1 MSIDASELEQTDPS
15 VEPVET
21 TEVVEDD
28 TPSATEQ
35 YPDLYPSADVDPPF
49 LSADDAR
56 TNLRTYYES
65 SKAHGTADDDAKW
78 YDRENKRAETWA
90 AKSGTDPTRF
100 RAMAAALSPKTPWDK
115 WGRFINLDLAHEAAV
130 ISAQNPKLSADQLA
144 PHWAG
149 KQGLHPNWIKAI
161 RIHRGE
167 DPDTVLG
174 EGPKTHTFFANLEDP
189 EGTRHIP
196 TVDSLMIKAIL
207 GGAETR
213 DGDPRIGALNRNSM
227 RAKSGGGYGWVQ
239 RRIVDVANEVGRT
252 PQELQAIVWQEYRRL
267 SGR

>member
-1 MSIDASELEQTDPS
+1 MSIDASELEQS
-15 VEPVET
+15 EPVET
-21 TEVVEDD
+21 TTEVVEED

-56 TNLRTYYES
+56 MNLRTYYES
-65 SKAHGTADDDAKW
+65 SKAHGTADEDAKW

-115 WGRFINLDLAHEAAV
+115 WGRYINLDLAHEAAM
-130 ISAQNPKLSADQLA
+130 ISAQNPKMSPDQLS

-161 RIHRGE
+161 QIHRGE
-167 DPDTVLG
+167 DPEEVLG

-196 TVDSLMIKAIL
+196 TVDSLMIKAAL
-207 GGAETR
+207 GGAEAR
-213 DGDPRIGALNRNSM
+213 DGDPRIGALNRNGM
-227 RAKSGGGYGWVQ
+227 RSKSGGGYGWVQ
-239 RRIVDVANEVGRT
+239 RRIVDVAN
-252 PQELQAIVWQEYRRL
+252 
-267 SGR
+267 